1 MAVLWDAHSIRSQ
14 VPRFFDGR
22 LPDLNIGTADGASA
36 DRQLVGAVAAVAE
49 AAAGFTHA
57 VNGRFKGGYIT
68 RAYGQPGRGIHALQ
82 LELSQITYMDEQPP
96 YSFRDDLAAQIRPVL
111 PLMLEACLAW
121 AGGRS

>member
-1 MAVLWDAHSIRSQ
+1 M
-14 VPRFFDGR
+14 
-22 LPDLNIGTADGASA
+22 
-36 DRQLVGAVAAVAE
+36 AAVAE

-96 YSFRDDLAAQIRPVL
+96 YSFRDDLAAQIRPRVAPYARSLSRLGRRTVL
-111 PLMLEACLAW
+111 RRGAREAV
-121 AGGRS
+121 GQQP